1 MTRVLVVGGGVS
13 GLGAA
18 HRLRTLLGPDAEIV
32 VVEAGRALGGKLSAV
47 EIGGRRVDVGAEAFL
62 ARRPEATA
70 RIAELG
76 LDDQL
81 VHPGSAASA
90 LRAGGRTV
98 GLPPRTVMGV
108 PGDPDVAAEAL
119 SPAGLAALRADRP
132 GVWEPGG
139 DVAVGALVRAR
150 LGDEVA
156 DRLVDPLLGGVY
168 AGRADGLGVR
178 ATVPAL
184 AAALDADPRSLLAAA
199 RSCLPAPP
207 ATSSGEPPP
216 RPPVD
221 GSSSP
226 YRRAAL
232 TGVLPS
238 SLCLPVFGTLRGGL
252 ADLPATL
259 ALAARAEIRL
269 GRTVTALARTATGW
283 RAEIT
288 PDSGAE
294 GAAPLEADAV
304 VLAVPPPA
312 VRRLLADHAPAAAR
326 AAGEIELAST
336 ALVVLA
342 LPAAAAAPLAG
353 RSGVLIGAGER
364 RPDGLPWTIKA
375 ATFSSQKW
383 PHLAPRSDPA
393 HPDEADEADGT
404 AVLRLSVGRHG
415 DTASV
420 AALRRDDPDLV
431 SAARDDL
438 AALTGIDAV
447 PLETAV
453 VRWPGGLPQYG
464 VGHLER
470 VAALEDGVAAL
481 PGLAVAGAALHGVG
495 VPACLATGDAAAE
508 RVAAHLR
515 ARMARLETLGADWS
529 HG

>member
-13 GLGAA
+13 GLAAA
-18 HRLRTLLGPDAEIV
+18 HRLRTLLGPDAELV
-32 VVEAGRALGGKLSAV
+32 VVEAARSLGGKLAAI
-47 EIGGRRVDVGAEAFL
+47 ELGGRRVDTGAEAFL
-62 ARRPEATA
+62 ARRPEAAA

-81 VHPGSAASA
+81 VHPGPAVSA
-90 LRAGGRTV
+90 LRVGGRTV
-98 GLPPRTVMGV
+98 PLPPRTVLGV
-108 PGDPDVAAEAL
+108 PADPEVAGGVL
-119 SPAGLAALRADRP
+119 SPAGLAALREDRP
-132 GVWEPGG
+132 GPWEPGG

-199 RSCLPAPP
+199 RSCLPAPAA
-207 ATSSGEPPP
+207 ATAGEAAPP
-216 RPPVD
+216 
-221 GSSSP
+221 
-226 YRRAAL
+226 
-232 TGVLPS
+232 
-238 SLCLPVFGTLRGGL
+238 LPVFGTLRGGL

-259 ALAARAEIRL
+259 ALAARAELRL

-283 RAEIT
+283 RAEIADAGST
-288 PDSGAE
+288 EVGPV
-294 GAAPLEADAV
+294 EADAV
-304 VLAVPPPA
+304 VLAVPAPA

-326 AAGEIELAST
+326 AAGEIELASS
-336 ALVVLA
+336 ALVLLA

-353 RSGVLIGAGER
+353 RSGLLVGAGER
-364 RPDGLPWTIKA
+364 RPDGLPWTVKA
-375 ATFSSQKW
+375 ATFSAEKW
-383 PHLAPRSDPA
+383 PHLAPGEDP
-393 HPDEADEADGT
+393 DDT

-415 DTASV
+415 DPASV
-420 AALRRDDPDLV
+420 AALRRDDDDLV

-447 PLETAV
+447 PAETAV

-464 VGHLER
+464 VGHLDR

-495 VPACLATGDAAAE
+495 VPACLATADAAAA
-508 RVAAHLR
+508 RVAAHLASTFR
-515 ARMARLETLGADWS
+515 
-529 HG
+529 